1 MKQAALNGSQLKA
14 AALAAMT
21 IDHVVSVVFPGYPTV
36 WWIVLLHLI
45 GRLAAPIFWFFVA
58 EGYHYTHDRRKY
70 AARLLVFAVIGHFAY
85 NFAFGIPF
93 LPFQTSVLIRPACF
107 GPCFGVLQRWASRRA
122 RACLSG
128 RKRCSF
134 WASVR

>member
-1 MKQAALNGSQLKA
+1 MKQAALNGNQLKA

-21 IDHVVSVVFPGYPTV
+21 IDHVVSVVFPGYPAV

-93 LPFQTSVLIRPACF
+93 LPSDLGF
-107 GPCFGVLQRWASRRA
+107 
-122 RACLSG
+122 
-128 RKRCSF
+128 
-134 WASVR
+134 